1 MKESQKT
8 KKFLLI
14 LGAVVFVV
22 SFLSL
27 FVALLLYQGDRG
39 RQNIAGFIF
48 VGSLIIDVF
57 IIKAA
62 QRIKTT
68 ETQHVE
74 ANQYVL
80 PYKVGKDKAYLI
92 IFIALGVLLG
102 LVLLGAALSNGQQ
115 LSAPTVIDWN
125 NGEAYITIPMW
136 GLIFGTATLCVVP
149 YYIIAALQGII
160 LYPDHLYYY
169 QLGTKKNIFYKE
181 MEKIEIA
188 YAPSQY
194 RANVF
199 VLSIYS
205 KTKSIP
211 DALINLTSIPK
222 KDLVIILN
230 VIHQSAPNAIF
241 NDMAEQMRQGVFS
254 KNIM

>member
-1 MKESQKT
+1 MKGSQKT
-8 KKFLLI
+8 KTFLLI
-14 LGAVVFVV
+14 LGAVGFVA
-22 SFLSL
+22 SFLFPL
-27 FVALLLYQGDRG
+27 AAVLVYKGDQG

-48 VGSLIIDVF
+48 VGSLIVDLF

-62 QRIKTT
+62 QRIKITG
-68 ETQHVE
+68 TQHVE
-74 ANQYVL
+74 ANQFIL
-80 PYKVGKDKAYLI
+80 PYKVGKDKSYLI
-92 IFIALGVLLG
+92 IFIVLGILLG
-102 LVLLGAALSNGQQ
+102 LVLLGAATSSGRQ
-115 LSAPTVIDWN
+115 LSTATW
-125 NGEAYITIPMW
+125 A
-136 GLIFGTATLCVVP
+136 LIFGTATLCVVP

-169 QLGTKKNIFYKE
+169 QLGTKKNIFYGE
-181 MEKIEIA
+181 MERIEIA
-188 YAPSQY
+188 YAPPQY

-205 KTKSIP
+205 NTKSIP
-211 DALINLTSIPK
+211 EANINLTPVPK

-241 NDMAEQMRQGVFS
+241 NDMAEQMRQGIFS